1 MKRKKVSEYYIK
13 NRINMVK
20 YVELFMQKIKT
31 FKWSLLS

>member
-20 YVELFMQKIKT
+20 YVKLFMQKIKT